1 MDEAQL
7 IKGIQQGDRKSFQT
21 LVETYQRMVVNT
33 CLGIVHN
40 QADAE
45 DLAQDVF
52 LEIFRTAEK
61 FRGDSKL
68 STWLY
73 RIATNRSLN
82 LIRNNKRKRFF
93 QSIEDTFT
101 GGRNRNSEISENRGD
116 QPDQNMAD
124 QQRSDLLHR
133 AIDRL
138 PEMQRIA
145 FTLNKYEELP
155 YQQIA
160 EIMEISLASVESLI
174 HRAKKNLQ
182 EQLLDCYKKKCV

>member
-1 MDEAQL
+1 MDESEL
-7 IKGIQQGDRKSFQT
+7 IKGIQQGDRQAFRF
-21 LVETYQRMVVNT
+21 LVETYQKMVVNT

-40 QADAE
+40 QSDAE

-52 LEIFRTAEK
+52 MEVFRTSGN

-82 LIRNNKRKRFF
+82 FIRNNKKKRFW
-93 QSIEDTFT
+93 QSIEETFA
-101 GGRNRNSEISENRGD
+101 GGRNNNREISENRSD
-116 QPDQNMAD
+116 QPDHEITHH
-124 QQRSDLLHR
+124 QRKEMLHR
-133 AIDRL
+133 AINKL
-138 PEMQRIA
+138 PEKQRVA
-145 FTLNKYEELP
+145 FTLNKYEDLS

-160 EIMEISLASVESLI
+160 EVMEITLASVESLI

-182 EQLLDCYKKKCV
+182 DQLYECYKKKCV

>member
-1 MDEAQL
+1 MDEALL
-7 IKGIQQGDRKSFQT
+7 IKGIQQGDRKSFQI

-40 QADAE
+40 RADAE

-52 LEIFRTAEK
+52 LEIFRSAGN

-93 QSIEDTFT
+93 QSIEETFI
-101 GGRNRNSEISENRGD
+101 GGRNRTSEISENRSD
-116 QPDQNMAD
+116 QPDQNITD
-124 QQRSDLLHR
+124 QQRSEMLHR

-138 PEMQRIA
+138 PEKQRIA

-160 EIMEISLASVESLI
+160 EVMEISLASVESLI

>member
-1 MDEAQL
+1 MDEALL
-7 IKGIQQGDRKSFQT
+7 IKGIQQGDRKSFQI

-40 QADAE
+40 KADAE

-52 LEIFRTAEK
+52 LEIFRTAEN
-61 FRGDSKL
+61 FRGDAKI

-82 LIRNNKRKRFF
+82 FVRNNKRKRFF
-93 QSIEDTFT
+93 QSIEETFS
-101 GGRNRNSEISENRGD
+101 GGRNRSSEISENCGD
-116 QPDQNMAD
+116 QPDQNIAD
-124 QQRSDLLHR
+124 QQRADLLHR

-138 PEMQRIA
+138 PEKQRIA

>member
-52 LEIFRTAEK
+52 LEIFRTAEN

-93 QSIEDTFT
+93 QSIEDTFS
-101 GGRNRNSEISENRGD
+101 GGRNRNSEISENRAD

-138 PEMQRIA
+138 PEKQRIA